1 MFYDIA
7 IGIFI
12 KKDIKGALDAFDRV
26 MTKTFEIIRH
36 GRANPINHKPKKV
49 YYMNKKKL

>member
-12 KKDIKGALDAFDRV
+12 RKDFKNALMAFDEL
-26 MTKTFEIIRH
+26 MMKTCEIIRP
-36 GRANPINHKPKKV
+36 GRTNPGNHKTKKV

>member
-12 KKDIKGALDAFDRV
+12 KKDIKGALQAFDRL
-26 MTKTFEIIRH
+26 MTKTCEIVRH
-36 GRANPINHKPKKV
+36 GRTNPRNHKTKKV